1 MAVHLSFLPGPPW
14 PAPTD
19 HPLFKRRGL
28 RTLGASVAGVDV
40 ARRATTSPPRSA
52 AVAWGVL
59 LGRNVRS
66 QAFRLLPVS
75 STCVVALAVAGVAL
89 AQSRTTVT
97 AVANIKG
104 AGGTSASAPF
114 TLVVDQFATD
124 AERDALMAA
133 VKKGGTAAARDL
145 LAKRADA
152 GSVELGG
159 QRTAVKYMSTRGL
172 PARVVSSPRLP
183 QSRSWL
189 WAQASP
195 TPRQTPISGSCCS
208 T

>member
-1 MAVHLSFLPGPPW
+1 MSS
-14 PAPTD
+14 
-19 HPLFKRRGL
+19 R
-28 RTLGASVAGVDV
+28 
-40 ARRATTSPPRSA
+40 
-52 AVAWGVL
+52 
-59 LGRNVRS
+59 
-66 QAFRLLPVS
+66 AFRLLRVS
-75 STCVVALAVAGVAL
+75 STCVVALAVAGVAV

-114 TLVVDQFATD
+114 TVVVDQFAKV

-159 QRTAVKYMSTRGL
+159 QRTAVKYVY
-172 PARVVSSPRLP
+172 ARNTGESRLITAIT
-183 QSRSWL
+183 
-189 WAQASP
+189 AQ
-195 TPRQTPISGSCCS
+195 PIVALGTGVANAKADSDLALVLLDLTASGSGRGELAPAAKVRLNADGALRRATAPLPS
-208 T
+208 SYRRSSASSDVES